1 MSYQIVRELRIKGD
15 RENALKTGYETLL
28 KEPANQKIKYL
39 LAWVLYDDLKE
50 KCYAEKAD
58 EFIQTIKQLIDLKLP
73 ENDPLLNEKITWQ
86 IIKYLSFHIKE
97 ENLNN
102 KQLDLIAPLFNVF
115 PPLKNSTVSSAL
127 LSTFLRYKTLWFGFL
142 PWMNLLT
149 WEGFHE
155 EDYDEPDMGLGK
167 N

>member
-58 EFIQTIKQLIDLKLP
+58 EFI
-73 ENDPLLNEKITWQ
+73 
-86 IIKYLSFHIKE
+86 
-97 ENLNN
+97 
-102 KQLDLIAPLFNVF
+102 
-115 PPLKNSTVSSAL
+115 
-127 LSTFLRYKTLWFGFL
+127 
-142 PWMNLLT
+142 
-149 WEGFHE
+149 
-155 EDYDEPDMGLGK
+155 
-167 N
+167 